1 MQKVLRKRVLR
12 NLRRHMGRYFALCL
26 LVILGVF
33 IVVSLLGAA
42 QNIIDGTAEFAQKN
56 RIEDGEWETFIPL
69 RQEQLQELAHKGI
82 EVEEQF
88 YLDFSQGKEPA
99 GDAAAGDDSSKD
111 DGSAAGDDSSKY
123 DGSAAGDSSAAGDGS
138 GQAVHPP
145 ATIRLFRDRKS
156 VNLVELDDGRKAE
169 ADDEIVLEKRFMEV
183 HGLQIGD
190 SLEIDS
196 RSQGSVRQRTMRALI
211 KRWRTALWTARSSV
225 PVL

>member
-69 RQEQLQELAHKGI
+69 RQEQLQELDGKGI

-88 YLDFSQGKEPA
+88 YLDFSQGREPV
-99 GDAAAGDDSSKD
+99 GDA
-111 DGSAAGDDSSKY
+111 
-123 DGSAAGDSSAAGDGS
+123 AAGDGS
-138 GQAVHPP
+138 GQSVNPP
-145 ATIRLFRDRKS
+145 ATIRLFRDCRAVS
-156 VNLVELDDGRKAE
+156 ETSCN
-169 ADDEIVLEKRFMEV
+169 
-183 HGLQIGD
+183 HPSLQGQKVCQ
-190 SLEIDS
+190 S
-196 RSQGSVRQRTMRALI
+196 GGTG
-211 KRWRTALWTARSSV
+211 
-225 PVL
+225 

>member
-69 RQEQLQELAHKGI
+69 RQEQLQELDGKGI

-88 YLDFSQGKEPA
+88 YLDFSQGREPV
-99 GDAAAGDDSSKD
+99 GDAEAGDDSSKE
-111 DGSAAGDDSSKY
+111 DGSAGDD
-123 DGSAAGDSSAAGDGS
+123 AGQS
-138 GQAVHPP
+138 VKPP

-190 SLEIDS
+190 SLEIGGREFTITGIGTTADYEKRAVRDRFCDTAGLSVHEGCRDS
-196 RSQGSVRQRTMRALI
+196 A
-211 KRWRTALWTARSSV
+211 
-225 PVL
+225 

>member
-69 RQEQLQELAHKGI
+69 RQEQLRELAGKGI

-88 YLDFSQGKEPA
+88 YLDFSQGREPA

-111 DGSAAGDDSSKY
+111 DGC
-123 DGSAAGDSSAAGDGS
+123 
-138 GQAVHPP
+138 
-145 ATIRLFRDRKS
+145 
-156 VNLVELDDGRKAE
+156 
-169 ADDEIVLEKRFMEV
+169 
-183 HGLQIGD
+183 
-190 SLEIDS
+190 S
-196 RSQGSVRQRTMRALI
+196 R
-211 KRWRTALWTARSSV
+211 
-225 PVL
+225 